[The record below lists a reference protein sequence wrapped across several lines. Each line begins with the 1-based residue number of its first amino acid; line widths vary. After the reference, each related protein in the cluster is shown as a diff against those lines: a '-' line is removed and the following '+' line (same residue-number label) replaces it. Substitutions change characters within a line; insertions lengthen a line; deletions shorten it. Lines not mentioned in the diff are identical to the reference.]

1 MGYQY
6 MIKVNNRYS
15 VIRLLN
21 SNETTFIYEG
31 IDLISQLK
39 VAIKFEHISA
49 QNPKL
54 KYEAV

>member
-1 MGYQY
+1 